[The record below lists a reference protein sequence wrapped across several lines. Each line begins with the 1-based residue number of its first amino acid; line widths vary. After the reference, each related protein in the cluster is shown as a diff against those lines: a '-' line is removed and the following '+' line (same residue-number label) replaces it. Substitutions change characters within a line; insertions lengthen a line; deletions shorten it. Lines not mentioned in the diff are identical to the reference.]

1 MAQDDEIRA
10 LRAQLAR
17 LQLELGD
24 AQAALTRLE
33 RAVAPVTP
41 EATAP
46 IAAVAPVV
54 APTPPAAPITEK
66 VVPPPLPW
74 QRAAATPPPVPVA
87 PVAASSPAPTPPPVP
102 VAARTS
108 TAPFA
113 APAPKKRRAWGP
125 PEGMSF
131 EMALGTWWLPR
142 IGIAILSLGVVY
154 LVTLAAQWLS
164 SSWFM
169 PYLRIGGGYAVC
181 AVLLFAAKRLEATS
195 KGYARVLASGG
206 FALTYFVTFA
216 AHFIS
221 EPPVIASQ
229 TLTGLLLFAI
239 VLTWGGIAQRRQSR
253 LLALGVTLLG
263 HFTIFLSLNAA
274 DTAQLFSLPAL
285 FLFSLGSAFFL
296 VKNRWYSVGAAG
308 MVCTYVNLAV
318 LLNAQVFVSHSL
330 GTLPAVMII
339 GGLYLIYALAELFAP
354 ESLRRRDIPLSLRSA
369 FVTANTVAALGLALL
384 LWNSAGMAD
393 LPPVYTLYATAG
405 IVVLAIARVYLHLR
419 AGDPLY
425 NIYQIKG
432 LSLLTL
438 ALAHY
443 LESDQLAVALAVEA
457 LVLLLN
463 AAATGFIVSRLGA
476 VGIAGLSVVCL
487 CGVLIDP
494 NAANPDRAMWIVFF
508 LLHAAGVV
516 YLKTDWRTRSLQA
529 DAVPVWSRT
538 LLKQCD
544 LLDTPPDNGPFVLRI
559 GDQGLR
565 AAWPLV
571 FSLLAS
577 VGWVVWGPS
586 FKTSLYSG
594 EFAKTELMELAAL
607 PTLIV
612 VGVLLRAWNLTLPL
626 LFLLAWRLFMGI
638 VRPSDESGQEAQTV
652 ALAILTV
659 MAFCFSEVSRITR
672 RWAPELWW
680 QLLRRP
686 RGTAHA
692 YAALG
697 SWALINLIS
706 QNLFLPL
713 HAITVAAFALM
724 FALYTAVTN
733 AVFWQCTIVLM
744 TLAALRAEES
754 AVIVLAIMAAVV
766 AISQTRLFEGRPGI
780 IRLRQFPI
788 ALWLTFCLWLAV
800 DKHVDFLTAPWSSFV
815 YPGLVLLGLA
825 LMRVLHPQIMGL
837 WALLSLAK
845 GGLLMNSGPR
855 YSYTHYWTSDLSRVN
870 ITYDLHSHDGYWA
883 AGMALLVVLGIATGR
898 AIAAQPR
905 WPKLRLHDVSVVI
918 AYAIAY
924 VLSREKV
931 DLPLVVSVFFL
942 AAAMFLAYAA
952 RERLYITGFAAVAS
966 AMLWTLASIY
976 DAPLYGHTIL
986 GPIATTGAA
995 MLFWALCEWG
1005 LRRSALRVAAGDLR
1019 ERAQLGASV
1028 LALAAC
1034 GLLLLTLYQ
1043 IELLA
1048 NFYLTIAWT
1057 MAAVA
1062 MLITGALNGQAF
1074 YRYGGLATFALVI
1087 GRAAV
1092 WDTRNLEP
1100 VVRVVT
1106 MMLLGAVLLVVAYGY
1121 IRARGKAGGKEVL
1134 TTGERSGTQ
1143 QEDIKIPDLPTEA
1156 SPEDRFPD

>member
-10 LRAQLAR
+10 LRTQLAR

-33 RAVAPVTP
+33 RAIVLAVP
-41 EATAP
+41 EANAP
-46 IAAVAPVV
+46 AVPVAPVV
-54 APTPPAAPITEK
+54 APTPPVAPITDK
-66 VVPPPLPW
+66 AVPPPLPW

-113 APAPKKRRAWGP
+113 TPAPKKRRAWGP
-125 PEGMSF
+125 PEGMSL
-131 EMALGTWWLPR
+131 ETAIGTWWLPR

-181 AVLLFAAKRLEATS
+181 AVLLVAAKRLEATS

-206 FALTYFVTFA
+206 FALSYFVTFA

-221 EPPVIASQ
+221 DPPVIASQ
-229 TLTGLLLFAI
+229 ALTGVLLFGV

-369 FVTANTVAALGLALL
+369 FVTANTVAAIGLGLL
-384 LWNSAGMAD
+384 LWNDAGMVG
-393 LPPVYTLYATAG
+393 LPPVYWLYATAG
-405 IVVLAIARVYLHLR
+405 VVVLVIARVYLHLR

-463 AAATGFIVSRLGA
+463 AAATGFIVSRVGA

-487 CGVLIDP
+487 YAVLLDP
-494 NAANPDRAMWIVFF
+494 GAAHADRAMWIVFF

-529 DAVPVWSRT
+529 DAVPAWSRT

-544 LLDTPPDNGPFVLRI
+544 LLDTPPDGGPFVLRV

-577 VGWVVWGPS
+577 VGWVVWLQFPS
-586 FKTSLYSG
+586 I
-594 EFAKTELMELAAL
+594 ELGWYQGHFTALLGLALLA
-607 PTLIV
+607 V
-612 VGVLLRAWNLTLPL
+612 VGVVLRAWSLTLLSPL
-626 LFLLAWRLFMGI
+626 LGTLLMSWVFVGIAYGNWQTSQAKMLGLIACILFGLSELSRL
-638 VRPSDESGQEAQTV
+638 SQHK
-652 ALAILTV
+652 
-659 MAFCFSEVSRITR
+659 
-672 RWAPELWW
+672 APELWW
-680 QLLRRP
+680 RILWQRR
-686 RGTAHA
+686 GSAHVF
-692 YAALG
+692 AALG
-697 SWALINLIS
+697 SCALICYVLADLPREHWAYTLAALA
-706 QNLFLPL
+706 LFF
-713 HAITVAAFALM
+713 AI
-724 FALYTAVTN
+724 YTAATN
-733 AVFWQCTIVLM
+733 AVFWQCCVVLM
-744 TLAALRAEES
+744 TVLVGVGYGSILALAMMS
-754 AVIVLAIMAAVV
+754 AVVV
-766 AISQTRLFEGRPGI
+766 ISQTRYFEGRPGLI
-780 IRLRQFPI
+780 KLRQFPI
-788 ALWLTFCLWLAV
+788 ALWLAACLWQVAAYQQVFHVHLGVLNSFVLLAV
-800 DKHVDFLTAPWSSFV
+800 V
-815 YPGLVLLGLA
+815 GLLLS
-825 LMRVLHPQIMGL
+825 RVFDPFIFGL
-837 WALLSLAK
+837 WALASVFVGATAVLDTEFWGYGIRTASEIPLLCLATASILA
-845 GGLLMNSGPR
+845 G
-855 YSYTHYWTSDLSRVN
+855 RV
-870 ITYDLHSHDGYWA
+870 LH
-883 AGMALLVVLGIATGR
+883 
-898 AIAAQPR
+898 AQPR
-905 WPKLRLHDVSVVI
+905 WPMLRLPDIAVML
-918 AYAIAY
+918 AYAIVLWVTNAY
-924 VLSREKV
+924 LSNPLLTAAVLA
-931 DLPLVVSVFFL
+931 FT
-942 AAAMFLAYAA
+942 AAFLAYAV
-952 RERLYITGFAAVAS
+952 RDRLYLTGFVAIAVA
-966 AMLWTLASIY
+966 LLLTFVASV
-976 DAPLYGHTIL
+976 DDVLRDGHTIL

-1005 LRRSALRVAAGDLR
+1005 LRRSLLQVPAGDLR
-1019 ERAQLGASV
+1019 ERAQLGASI

-1043 IELLA
+1043 IDLLA

-1121 IRARGKAGGKEVL
+1121 IRARGKAGARDVL
-1134 TTGERSGTQ
+1134 TTGERGGTPR
-1143 QEDIKIPDLPTEA
+1143 EETKIPDLPSEA
-1156 SPEDRFPD
+1156 SPEDRVPD